1 MSISSLSSGLS
12 GLVANSTALDSSAN
26 NIANASTNGYTP
38 EVVSF
43 QQGVTGGVSVN
54 ISKAGAAASANS
66 NVDANA
72 PSGTDLTTETV
83 NSIQYKAGF
92 DLNAQVVKTA
102 DQVLGTLLNIKA

>member
-12 GLVANSTALDSSAN
+12 GLIANSTALDSSGN

-38 EVVSF
+38 EVVNF

-54 ISKAGAAASANS
+54 ISKAGAAASANE
-66 NVDANA
+66 NANA

-92 DLNAQVVKTA
+92 DFNAQVVKTA